1 MKKIDSKYQKEAIK
15 MVKSGELWDNPKI
28 VLHYQTGIDMRK
40 SWKDFHK
47 LQIFNWFP
55 LEMLPSFKPK
65 CGTCGNGDRMIKDG
79 MNNPPRLIFAEF
91 ENYILHAPQRL
102 CCSQCESMAATQKA
116 NKIPKNE
123 RVQYFWLT
131 TEECIQEQ
139 LACEEPDMFEQFPC
153 YLSAKAGL
161 DKECFDNIV
170 DNAVKGIGPAAAA
183 NSIDRK
189 HAARWQ
195 PKEIIGDH
203 TCIVVVPSLCSQM
216 NSTFQPM
223 ILKNALVISQK
234 RWEV

>member
-1 MKKIDSKYQKEAIK
+1 
-15 MVKSGELWDNPKI
+15 
-28 VLHYQTGIDMRK
+28 
-40 SWKDFHK
+40 
-47 LQIFNWFP
+47 
-55 LEMLPSFKPK
+55 
-65 CGTCGNGDRMIKDG
+65 MIKDG
-79 MNNPPRLIFAEF
+79 MNNPPRLVFAEF
-91 ENYILHAPQRL
+91 ENYILRAPQRL

-131 TEECIQEQ
+131 TEECILEQ

-183 NSIDRK
+183 DSIDRK

-195 PKEIIGDH
+195 SKEIIGDH
-203 TCIVVVPSLCSQM
+203 TCVVVVPSLCSQM